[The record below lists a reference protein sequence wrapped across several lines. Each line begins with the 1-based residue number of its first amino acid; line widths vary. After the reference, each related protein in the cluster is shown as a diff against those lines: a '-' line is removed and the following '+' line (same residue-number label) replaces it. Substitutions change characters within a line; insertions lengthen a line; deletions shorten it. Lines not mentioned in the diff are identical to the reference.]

1 MGICAG
7 KCGYTRQGVMGR
19 GQRITVGSL
28 SFHLMGLRDQTQAVM
43 SHFTDPKFAC
53 SFFFFF

>member
-1 MGICAG
+1 
-7 KCGYTRQGVMGR
+7 MGR

-53 SFFFFF
+53 SFFFLLSLRVLRRVRDF